1 MASFPKAPAD
11 LPYPKLFFQ
20 KGVNFTAEFPDV
32 YASEGARAMLELLA
46 QNGVNA
52 IALVPYGWS
61 SAHPPRVLLPSQGQS
76 WESDEGVEEL
86 SRVAHALGMK
96 VLLKPAVW
104 QADELDIPL
113 AADRAAWFDQY
124 QRFLEHY
131 VQLAKTSHADLFC
144 VGGELAHLTPYD
156 SEWRKLIARVRQ
168 LYPGPLVY
176 AANFGEEFEH
186 VAFWDD
192 LDYIGLQEYYPLPD
206 NLAVDSIVRKVETV
220 QQKYHRPVIF
230 TEVGFPSLAGANRQP
245 WDDSQSTRISLQ
257 AQAAA
262 YQAIFGAFYNQPWF
276 QGMYW
281 WKIETNGSGGPQDR
295 SHTPWGKPAMEAM
308 RHWYT
313 AGGR

>member
-1 MASFPKAPAD
+1 MNWIFLW
-11 LPYPKLFFQ
+11 LPTERL
-20 KGVNFTAEFPDV
+20 
-32 YASEGARAMLELLA
+32 
-46 QNGVNA
+46 
-52 IALVPYGWS
+52 
-61 SAHPPRVLLPSQGQS
+61 
-76 WESDEGVEEL
+76 
-86 SRVAHALGMK
+86 
-96 VLLKPAVW
+96 
-104 QADELDIPL
+104 
-113 AADRAAWFDQY
+113 WFDQY

-206 NLAVDSIVRKVETV
+206 NLAVDSIVQKVETV

-257 AQAAA
+257 AQAAGLPSHFPGLLQSTMVPRYVLVEDRNQWKRRPTRQFA
-262 YQAIFGAFYNQPWF
+262 HAMGQARDGGHEALVHC
-276 QGMYW
+276 GR
-281 WKIETNGSGGPQDR
+281 KIVCHSERSEESRSAPSGPELKV
-295 SHTPWGKPAMEAM
+295 T
-308 RHWYT
+308 Y
-313 AGGR
+313 